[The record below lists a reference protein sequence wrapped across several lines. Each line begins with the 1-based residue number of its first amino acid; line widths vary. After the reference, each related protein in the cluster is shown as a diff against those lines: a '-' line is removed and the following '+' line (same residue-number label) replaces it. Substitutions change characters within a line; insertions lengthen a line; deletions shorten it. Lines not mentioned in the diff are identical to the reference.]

1 MIITLKDGS
10 KREVQEGISVIDLAK
25 EISEGLA
32 RVATAGRVDGKV
44 VDLRY
49 NLNKD
54 CNVEILT
61 FDDEDG
67 KKAYWHT
74 TSHIMAQAIKR
85 LYKDVKLAIGP
96 AIDGGF
102 YYDFDTEYRF
112 SEADFEKIEAE
123 MKKIIKEDLP
133 IERFEL
139 PRSEAIKLM
148 KDAGEDYKVELIED
162 LPEDE
167 VLSFYRQGEFT
178 DLCAGPHLM
187 STGKVKCVK
196 LLSTSVAYWRGDEKN
211 KMLQR
216 IYAISFP
223 KASLLEEH
231 LAKLEEAKQRDHR
244 KLGKD
249 LELFMTHKLVGSGL
263 PMYLPNGA
271 TVRRLLERYIQD
283 KEIRMGYKHVYTP
296 SLANVELYKTS
307 GHWDHYKED
316 MFPVMKMDNEELVL
330 RPMNCPHHMLIFK
343 SKMRS
348 YKDLPIRIGELAH
361 DFRYEDSGTV
371 CGIERV
377 REMCQNDAHLF
388 VRPDQIKDEV
398 GKVVKLIL
406 DVYKDFGFKDYKF
419 RLSLRDKNDKHKYF
433 DDDEMWDKA
442 ESQLREILTELGL
455 DFYEAEGEAA
465 FYGPKLDVQLKSAI
479 GHDVTVSTCQLD
491 FLLPQRFELEYIGE
505 DGKAHRPVVIHRAIL
520 GTLDRFMAF
529 LIEETK
535 GAFPT
540 WLAPVQ
546 VKVLPISDKHL
557 EYANKV
563 KEALQDKEVRVE
575 VDDRAEKIGYKIR
588 EAQLQKVP
596 YMLVVGDKEQEAGEV
611 GVRNRKDG
619 DVGAMKLE
627 DFVEKIDEEIKTFAK

>member
-1 MIITLKDGS
+1 
-10 KREVQEGISVIDLAK
+10 
-25 EISEGLA
+25 
-32 RVATAGRVDGKV
+32 
-44 VDLRY
+44 
-49 NLNKD
+49 
-54 CNVEILT
+54 
-61 FDDEDG
+61 
-67 KKAYWHT
+67 
-74 TSHIMAQAIKR
+74 
-85 LYKDVKLAIGP
+85 
-96 AIDGGF
+96 
-102 YYDFDTEYRF
+102 
-112 SEADFEKIEAE
+112 
-123 MKKIIKEDLP
+123 
-133 IERFEL
+133 
-139 PRSEAIKLM
+139 
-148 KDAGEDYKVELIED
+148 
-162 LPEDE
+162 
-167 VLSFYRQGEFT
+167 
-178 DLCAGPHLM
+178 
-187 STGKVKCVK
+187 
-196 LLSTSVAYWRGDEKN
+196 
-211 KMLQR
+211 
-216 IYAISFP
+216 
-223 KASLLEEH
+223 
-231 LAKLEEAKQRDHR
+231 
-244 KLGKD
+244 
-249 LELFMTHKLVGSGL
+249 
-263 PMYLPNGA
+263 
-271 TVRRLLERYIQD
+271 
-283 KEIRMGYKHVYTP
+283 
-296 SLANVELYKTS
+296 
-307 GHWDHYKED
+307 

-479 GHDVTVSTCQLD
+479 G
-491 FLLPQRFELEYIGE
+491 
-505 DGKAHRPVVIHRAIL
+505 
-520 GTLDRFMAF
+520 TLDRFMAF